1 MSHPD
6 LTRLVHKLAHRYAW
20 CGAPLEDLVAEGFL
34 GVQIAT
40 DRFDPERGVKFIT
53 YAHHWIR
60 GKVQRA
66 CDKHIKANTNVSSID
81 LQDDNGRSRAETIA
95 DEGPTQLDQLAKAG
109 HDNTVQVLLAALASK
124 EVLVLSR
131 RFGLDAKVPSPSM
144 AAIRKS
150 EAEALD
156 SMRIR

>member
-60 GKVQRA
+60 GKVQKA
-66 CDKHIKANTNVSSID
+66 ADKHIKAHTATSSID
-81 LQDDNGRSRAETIA
+81 IVDDNGRSRAETIA
-95 DEGPTQLDQLAKAG
+95 DEGPSQVDQIAAV
-109 HDNTVQVLLAALASK
+109 DNTATVQLLLATLSLR
-124 EVLVLSR
+124 EDLVLRR
-131 RFGLDAKVPSPSM
+131 RFGMDIKTPCPRR
-144 AAIRKS
+144 AAVRKS
-150 EAEALD
+150 EAAELSA
-156 SMRIR
+156 MRIR

>member
-60 GKVQRA
+60 GKVQKA
-66 CDKHIKANTNVSSID
+66 ADKHIKANTNVSSMDI
-81 LQDDNGRSRAETIA
+81 QDDNGRSRAETIA
-95 DEGPTQLDQLAKAG
+95 DEGPSQMDQLSKAG
-109 HDNTVQVLLAALASK
+109 HDSTVQLLLASLSVN
-124 EVLVLSR
+124 ESLVLSR
-131 RFGLDAKVPSPSM
+131 RFGLDTPTPSRRR
-144 AAIRKS
+144 AQIRKV
-150 EAEALD
+150 EAAALS
-156 SMRIR
+156 SMRVR